1 MPIETGDAEGSDEKT
16 APVLDDVISAPVLL
30 VACDYDGTISPHV
43 DDPVRALPVRE
54 SIVALRS
61 LASIP
66 DTHVAV
72 ISGRSLR
79 DLAALSRLPP
89 EVHLVGSHGS
99 EFEPGFANAL
109 PEQIRRS
116 RAEVL
121 RQLEEIG
128 ARAQGTIV
136 ERKPASVA
144 FHYRLVEPALAA
156 ALVAEVLSGPA
167 RLPGVTAKR
176 GKMVIELSLVETDK
190 GAALTRIRQLVGAD
204 AVIFIGDDLTDE
216 DAFSTLTGPDLG
228 IKVGP
233 GPTCAT
239 SRLADTDAVAR
250 FLADLFDRRH
260 AWLEGDSAPP
270 IERHTL
276 LSDQRTVALVTP
288 DARISWFCHPRADS
302 PAVFAEL
309 LGGPTAGS
317 FVIRPDPVRAPLA
330 QRYLADSLV
339 VETRWPGLRVTDY
352 LDVAHGR
359 AYEPAGR
366 TDLVRVIEGDTR
378 VLIEFSPRVDFGRVP
393 TRLEVQ
399 DDGLRVLGAGDSVQ
413 LVAPGVSWTVLEDGP
428 HQRAVALVELRAGE
442 PLVCEMRVGVEGA
455 VPWHADEPERRRATM
470 EYWSGWASTL
480 RLPLV
485 APRMVLRSALTL
497 KALCYQPTGAI
508 LAAATTSLPEEI
520 RGSRNWDYRY
530 CWVRDAAVAAHS
542 LLRVGSTREALAYLD
557 WLIDRVAHVPSA
569 ERLRPLYPLAG
580 DEFLSEAVIPTLN
593 GYRGSRPVRIGNLA
607 EHQLQLDMFGPVVDL
622 VHRLGG
628 AGVYLTERHWD
639 LTRAIVD
646 AVCSRWREPDH
657 GIWEERRAPRQ
668 FVVSK
673 VMCWTAVD
681 RGIAIASSTGR
692 PPPEEWI
699 EARTQIK
706 EEVLREGWNPEIGS
720 FSASYG
726 DSDVDAGILQVRSP
740 GMLPPDDPRV
750 IATVLRVERVLREG
764 EVVFR
769 YRHGRRCPGGEGGF
783 LLCTAWLIEAF
794 VAIGRL
800 EDARELFDRYVDLA
814 GPTGLLSE
822 EFDPV
827 REIALGNFPQAYSH
841 AGLINAAVALSGAR
855 TMLA

>member
-1 MPIETGDAEGSDEKT
+1 MD
-16 APVLDDVISAPVLL
+16 
-30 VACDYDGTISPHV
+30 
-43 DDPVRALPVRE
+43 
-54 SIVALRS
+54 
-61 LASIP
+61 
-66 DTHVAV
+66 
-72 ISGRSLR
+72 
-79 DLAALSRLPP
+79 
-89 EVHLVGSHGS
+89 
-99 EFEPGFANAL
+99 
-109 PEQIRRS
+109 
-116 RAEVL
+116 
-121 RQLEEIG
+121 
-128 ARAQGTIV
+128 
-136 ERKPASVA
+136 
-144 FHYRLVEPALAA
+144 
-156 ALVAEVLSGPA
+156 
-167 RLPGVTAKR
+167 
-176 GKMVIELSLVETDK
+176 
-190 GAALTRIRQLVGAD
+190 
-204 AVIFIGDDLTDE
+204 
-216 DAFSTLTGPDLG
+216 
-228 IKVGP
+228 
-233 GPTCAT
+233 GPT
-239 SRLADTDAVAR
+239 SR
-250 FLADLFDRRH
+250 
-260 AWLEGDSAPP
+260 P
-270 IERHTL
+270 
-276 LSDQRTVALVTP
+276 
-288 DARISWFCHPRADS
+288 
-302 PAVFAEL
+302 
-309 LGGPTAGS
+309 
-317 FVIRPDPVRAPLA
+317 
-330 QRYLADSLV
+330 
-339 VETRWPGLRVTDY
+339 
-352 LDVAHGR
+352 
-359 AYEPAGR
+359 GR

-378 VLIEFSPRVDFGRVP
+378 ALIEFSPRVDFGRVP

-413 LVAPGVSWTVLEDGP
+413 LVAPACRGRSSRTDRTSGRSRSSSYARASRWCARCRSVS
-428 HQRAVALVELRAGE
+428 RARSRGAPTSPSAGGR
-442 PLVCEMRVGVEGA
+442 PWSTGA
-455 VPWHADEPERRRATM
+455 AGRRRCACLRSRRG
-470 EYWSGWASTL
+470 WSC
-480 RLPLV
+480 
-485 APRMVLRSALTL
+485 RSALTL

-628 AGVYLTERHWD
+628 AGVYLTDRHWE

-657 GIWEERRAPRQ
+657 GIWEERRAPRH

-726 DSDVDAGILQVRSP
+726 DSDVDAGILQVALT

-769 YRHGRRCPGGEGGF
+769 YRHDDGVPGGEGGF

>member
-1 MPIETGDAEGSDEKT
+1 M
-16 APVLDDVISAPVLL
+16 
-30 VACDYDGTISPHV
+30 
-43 DDPVRALPVRE
+43 
-54 SIVALRS
+54 
-61 LASIP
+61 
-66 DTHVAV
+66 
-72 ISGRSLR
+72 
-79 DLAALSRLPP
+79 
-89 EVHLVGSHGS
+89 
-99 EFEPGFANAL
+99 
-109 PEQIRRS
+109 
-116 RAEVL
+116 
-121 RQLEEIG
+121 
-128 ARAQGTIV
+128 
-136 ERKPASVA
+136 
-144 FHYRLVEPALAA
+144 
-156 ALVAEVLSGPA
+156 
-167 RLPGVTAKR
+167 
-176 GKMVIELSLVETDK
+176 
-190 GAALTRIRQLVGAD
+190 
-204 AVIFIGDDLTDE
+204 
-216 DAFSTLTGPDLG
+216 
-228 IKVGP
+228 
-233 GPTCAT
+233 
-239 SRLADTDAVAR
+239 
-250 FLADLFDRRH
+250 
-260 AWLEGDSAPP
+260 
-270 IERHTL
+270 
-276 LSDQRTVALVTP
+276 
-288 DARISWFCHPRADS
+288 
-302 PAVFAEL
+302 FAEL

-317 FVIRPDPVRAPLA
+317 FVIRPDPARAPLA

-428 HQRAVALVELRAGE
+428 HQRAVALVELRAG
-442 PLVCEMRVGVEGA
+442 RAAGVRDAGRCRGRCPVA
-455 VPWHADEPERRRATM
+455 RRRARAPAGDHGVL
-470 EYWSGWASTL
+470 ERLGVHAALASGRA
-480 RLPLV
+480 
-485 APRMVLRSALTL
+485 RMVLRSALTL

-628 AGVYLTERHWD
+628 AGVYLTDRHWD

-657 GIWEERRAPRQ
+657 GIWEERRAPRH
-668 FVVSK
+668 FVLSK

-726 DSDVDAGILQVRSP
+726 DSDVDAGILQVALT

-769 YRHGRRCPGGEGGF
+769 YRHDDGVPGGEGGF